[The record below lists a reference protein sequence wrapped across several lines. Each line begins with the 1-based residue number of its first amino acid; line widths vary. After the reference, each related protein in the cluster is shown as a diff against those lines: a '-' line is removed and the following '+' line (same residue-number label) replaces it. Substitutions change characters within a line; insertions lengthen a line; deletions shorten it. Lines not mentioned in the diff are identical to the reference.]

1 MAKPG
6 YKRSERVSDQMKR
19 EIAEKHPWIILN
31 LYKAFERANEIA
43 DRERMLH
50 VEYYRAAGVLTHEA
64 SESLRTP
71 LVRHG
76 IAANRKVL
84 ETAARYSHEQGLTP
98 RPLALEEVF
107 AASTMEQ

>member
-1 MAKPG
+1 
-6 YKRSERVSDQMKR
+6 
-19 EIAEKHPWIILN
+19 L
-31 LYKAFERANEIA
+31 RA
-43 DRERMLH
+43 
-50 VEYYRAAGVLTHEA
+50 
-64 SESLRTP
+64 P

-98 RPLALEEVF
+98 RLLALEEVF